1 MYIVDPNAEQAS
13 RADHRDN
20 QDNDPIQIAG
30 GQLVIALSAKW
41 HTYPQRLHWIAEH
54 GFALEYAPN
63 PEALEL
69 FPQRIAPFLQ
79 AGLLLRYHGFLP
91 GYEFAHADPEAAK
104 RGLAVH
110 LAALEVMPG
119 RGEPVITVHI
129 GLRRQ
134 DPLDAGRAVEHLA
147 RLVER
152 GRQLGVTVCLE
163 NLRQGPTSD
172 PETVVEWAAASG
184 AMLTL
189 DVGHAV
195 SSRRVREGEL
205 GPLDFVEAFAP
216 RLTEVHI
223 YEKETDRHYPP
234 RDLAL
239 LGPIVDRLI
248 GTQCRWWTIELEG
261 YDEALATR
269 ALLLDYLS
277 EANPK
282 SEGRR
287 ER

>member
-1 MYIVDPNAEQAS
+1 MYIVDLNTGQTRRAEHRNNQYGNPV
-13 RADHRDN
+13 RVAD
-20 QDNDPIQIAG
+20 
-30 GQLVIALSAKW
+30 GQPVIALSAKW
-41 HTYPQRLHWIAEH
+41 HTYPQRLHWISEH

-63 PEALEL
+63 PEALAL

-79 AGLLLRYHGFLP
+79 AGLPLRYHGFFP
-91 GYEFAHADPEAAK
+91 GYEFAHADPEAAR
-104 RGLAVH
+104 RGLDVH

-134 DPLDAGRAVEHLA
+134 DPLDAGQAVEHLA

-152 GRQLGVTVCLE
+152 GRQLGITVCLE

-195 SSRRVREGEL
+195 SSRRVREGKL

-234 RDLAL
+234 RDMAL

-248 GTQCRWWTIELEG
+248 GTQCRWWTIELDD

-282 SEGRR
+282 SERRR
-287 ER
+287 E

>member
-1 MYIVDPNAEQAS
+1 LDPNAGQAS
-13 RADHRDN
+13 RPEHRNNQYGNPVRVADVE
-20 QDNDPIQIAG
+20 P
-30 GQLVIALSAKW
+30 VIALSAKW

-63 PEALEL
+63 PEALAL

-79 AGLLLRYHGFLP
+79 AGLSLRYHGFFP
-91 GYEFAHADPEAAK
+91 GYEFAAADPEAAR
-104 RGLAVH
+104 RGLDVH

-134 DPLDAGRAVEHLA
+134 DPLDPGRAVEHLA

-152 GRQLGVTVCLE
+152 GCQLGITVCLE

-216 RLTEVHI
+216 RLTEVHV

-234 RDLAL
+234 RDMAL

-248 GTQCRWWTIELEG
+248 ETQCRWWTIELDD

-269 ALLLDYLS
+269 ALLLDYLV
-277 EANPK
+277 EADPN
-282 SEGRR
+282 SVSSQ
-287 ER
+287 

>member
-1 MYIVDPNAEQAS
+1 MDPNAGQAS
-13 RADHRDN
+13 KTEHRDN
-20 QDNDPIQIAG
+20 QEDNPIQVAG

-63 PEALEL
+63 PEALAL

-79 AGLLLRYHGFLP
+79 AGLPLRYHGFFP
-91 GYEFAHADPEAAK
+91 GHEFAHADPEAAR
-104 RGLAVH
+104 RGLNVH
-110 LAALEVMPG
+110 LSALEVMPG
-119 RGEPVITVHI
+119 RGESVITVHV

-134 DPLDAGRAVEHLA
+134 DPLDPGRAVDHLA

-172 PETVVEWAAASG
+172 PETVAEWAAASE
-184 AMLTL
+184 AMITL

-195 SSRRVREGEL
+195 SSRRVQNGEIS
-205 GPLDFVEAFAP
+205 PLDFVEAFAP

-223 YEKETDRHYPP
+223 YERETDRHYPP
-234 RDLAL
+234 QDMNL

-248 GTQCRWWTIELEG
+248 EMSCRWWTIELDD
-261 YDEALATR
+261 YAEALATR
-269 ALLLDYLS
+269 TLLLHYLES
-277 EANPK
+277 K
-282 SEGRR
+282 RKGGDGDLK
-287 ER
+287 

>member
-1 MYIVDPNAEQAS
+1 MDPNGGQAS
-13 RADHRDN
+13 SPEHRNNQYDNPVRATDG
-20 QDNDPIQIAG
+20 QPI
-30 GQLVIALSAKW
+30 IALSAKW

-54 GFALEYAPN
+54 GFALEYTPN
-63 PEALEL
+63 PEALAL

-79 AGLLLRYHGFLP
+79 AGLLLRYHGFFP
-91 GYEFAHADPEAAK
+91 GYEFADADPKAAK
-104 RGLAVH
+104 RGLDVH
-110 LAALEVMPG
+110 LAALEVLPG

-134 DPLDAGRAVEHLA
+134 DPLDTGQAVEHLA

-152 GRQLGVTVCLE
+152 GRQLGITVCLE

-172 PETVVEWAAASG
+172 PATVVEWAAASG

-195 SSRRVREGEL
+195 SSQRVLEGEL
-205 GPLDFVEAFAP
+205 GPLDYVEAFTP

-223 YEKETDRHYPP
+223 YEKETNRHHPP
-234 RDLAL
+234 QDMSI
-239 LGPIVDRLI
+239 LGPIVDRLVE
-248 GTQCRWWTIELEG
+248 TPCRWWTIELED

-282 SEGRR
+282 SEGNC
-287 ER
+287 